1 MPEETYRTIIEQ
13 IARRKSSSVTVF
25 ADFCRMVACALAMQ
39 TREEEYFEAI
49 KGYSKDEL
57 ELLSKAMG
65 LLVMETEKA
74 PFTDVLGT
82 YYTEIGSRSS
92 QKDRGEFYTPQH
104 VSQLMAKI
112 TIDAKEI
119 IERGIPITLN
129 EPASGAGGMILAIAE
144 EFAPEIVDGKPQG
157 KSYVDLLRVT
167 CQDIN
172 PIAVDMCY
180 INTTLW
186 GIPAHIIQGNALSNE
201 IVHSWKN
208 IHWLRVCEDERQS
221 FLQMMRLITN
231 PPKKPSEAPEPF
243 TAPIKGNQVEFDFD
257 LTP

>member
-39 TREEEYFEAI
+39 TREEEYFETI
-49 KGYSKDEL
+49 KGYSQDEL

-65 LLVMETEKA
+65 LLVMEMEKA
-74 PFTDVLGT
+74 SFTDVLGT
-82 YYTEIGSRSS
+82 YYTEISSRST
-92 QKDRGEFYTPQH
+92 QQARGEFYTPQEI
-104 VSQLMAKI
+104 SRMMAKM
-112 TIDAKEI
+112 TINAEEVKE
-119 IERGIPITLN
+119 RSLPITVN
-129 EPASGAGGMILAIAE
+129 EPTCGAGGMVLAIAE
-144 EFAPEIVDGKPQG
+144 EFAPD
-157 KSYVDLLRVT
+157 SVDLLRAT

-172 PIAVDMCY
+172 PVAADMCY

-208 IHWLRVCEDERQS
+208 IHWARVGEDQRQA
-221 FLQMMRLITN
+221 FKQMMNAIAS
-231 PPKKPSEAPEPF
+231 PVHKAPSAPEPKME
-243 TAPIKGNQVEFDFD
+243 PIKGNQAEFDFD
-257 LTP
+257 LGQLSTPSLT